1 MTETPMVSVI
11 MNCFDGETY
20 LPEALDSVLA
30 QTFEDWEI
38 VFWDNQSTDRSAEI
52 FKSYADPRFRYWYAP
67 DHTLLY
73 EARNYAIE
81 RARGEFIAI
90 LDTDDW
96 WLPQK
101 LEKQLPLFS
110 DPSVGFTCTN
120 FWVASLLRNKT
131 WLALTR
137 SVPTGWVLHELL
149 HHYSVALL
157 TLVMRRSALESLDY
171 HCDPRYHIIGDF
183 DLVLRLAENW
193 KMDYL
198 TEPVAVNREHWS
210 NETRKDPG
218 RLAREMTVW
227 LKEAKE
233 REPMAS
239 SPNLRYV
246 EWNLTYSRAVHM
258 IHSGERSAAR
268 RLFGELPWGRNK
280 LRLLAGLLFPRLVGR
295 RAQPPGGRPRTG

>member
-1 MTETPMVSVI
+1 MV
-11 MNCFDGETY
+11 
-20 LPEALDSVLA
+20 
-30 QTFEDWEI
+30 
-38 VFWDNQSTDRSAEI
+38 
-52 FKSYADPRFRYWYAP
+52 
-67 DHTLLY
+67 
-73 EARNYAIE
+73 
-81 RARGEFIAI
+81 
-90 LDTDDW
+90 
-96 WLPQK
+96 
-101 LEKQLPLFS
+101 
-110 DPSVGFTCTN
+110 
-120 FWVASLLRNKT
+120 
-131 WLALTR
+131 
-137 SVPTGWVLHELL
+137 
-149 HHYSVALL
+149 
-157 TLVMRRSALESLDY
+157 RRSALESLDY

-246 EWNLTYSRAVHM
+246 EWNLTYSRAMQM

-280 LRLLAGLLFPRLVGR
+280 LRLLAALLFPRLVGR